1 MSLIQ
6 EALKRKSEEEREK
19 SELSKS
25 ATAPTPPKPEPPPVP
40 EQQAQPVPAP
50 RRAPVLPIVI
60 ILILLIAGG
69 LYFYLNRPAPFTP
82 METPAVPKAE
92 IFSEPEP
99 AAEPEP
105 VIEEEPAPSAV
116 QEKPSPAV
124 QKAPEPETEW
134 PELTFSGSAAGGTQV
149 LAIIN
154 GRMLSIG
161 DKILD
166 AEVLQIGKT
175 EVLVEYQG
183 EKRVLEVDN
192 Q

>member
-25 ATAPTPPKPEPPPVP
+25 APLPTPPKPEPPPVP
-40 EQQAQPVPAP
+40 EQPAQPVAP
-50 RRAPVLPIVI
+50 RRAPVLPVVI

-69 LYFYLNRPAPFTP
+69 LYFYLNRPTPFTP
-82 METPAVPKAE
+82 TETPAVPKAE
-92 IFSEPEP
+92 IVLETEP

-105 VIEEEPAPSAV
+105 VIEEEPAPPAV
-116 QEKPSPAV
+116 QELPNPAV
-124 QKAPEPETEW
+124 QETPETEW
-134 PELTFSGSAAGGTQV
+134 PELTFSGSAAGGSQV

-161 DKILD
+161 DKILG

-175 EVLVEYQG
+175 EVLVEYQD